1 MNTYTTMAITDSI
14 VDSSTFQKFNKRSK
28 HTSEHEQ
35 DNKRYS
41 KQSYKHQRQVKRSWE
56 GE

>member
-1 MNTYTTMAITDSI
+1 MNIYTTTAIC
-14 VDSSTFQKFNKRSK
+14 DSSTFQKFNKRSK
-28 HTSEHEQ
+28 HTCYEHEQ

-41 KQSYKHQRQVKRSWE
+41 KQSYKLQRQVKRSWE

>member
-1 MNTYTTMAITDSI
+1 MNTYTTD
-14 VDSSTFQKFNKRSK
+14 TFQKFNKRSK
-28 HTSEHEQ
+28 HTSSSEHEQ

-41 KQSYKHQRQVKRSWE
+41 KQNYRHQRQVKRSWE

>member
-1 MNTYTTMAITDSI
+1 MNAYTTD
-14 VDSSTFQKFNKRSK
+14 TFQKFSKRSK

-35 DNKRYS
+35 DNKRSYS
-41 KQSYKHQRQVKRSWE
+41 KQSYKQQRQVKRSWE